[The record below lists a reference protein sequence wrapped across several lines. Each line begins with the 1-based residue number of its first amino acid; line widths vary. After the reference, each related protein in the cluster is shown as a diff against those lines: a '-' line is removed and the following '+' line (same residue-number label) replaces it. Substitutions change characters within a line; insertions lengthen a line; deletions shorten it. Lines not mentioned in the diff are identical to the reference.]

1 MKVNI
6 QAVVDLEVRDQFE
19 QLAKQ
24 NKTTISKY
32 VAKVLRDYLKNEVP
46 QSPTEPANTVRQ
58 YDESDMTEEDFA
70 QFQRALK
77 FDPNLTVQ
85 KYLNWKHS

>member
-6 QAVVDLEVRDQFE
+6 KAVVDLEVRDQFE

-46 QSPTEPANTVRQ
+46 QSQTNTVRQ
-58 YDESDMTEEDFA
+58 YDESDMSEEDFE
-70 QFQRALK
+70 QFRRALK

>member
-6 QAVVDLEVRDQFE
+6 QSVVDVEVRDQFE

-24 NKTTISKY
+24 NKTTVSKY

-46 QSPTEPANTVRQ
+46 QSQTNTVRQ
-58 YDESDMTEEDFA
+58 YDESEMTEEDFE

-77 FDPNLTVQ
+77 FDPKLTVQ
-85 KYLNWKHS
+85 AYLHWKHS

>member
-46 QSPTEPANTVRQ
+46 QSQTNTVRQ
-58 YDESDMTEEDFA
+58 YDESDMSEEDFE
-70 QFQRALK
+70 QFRRALK

>member
-6 QAVVDLEVRDQFE
+6 QSVVDVEVRDQFE

-24 NKTTISKY
+24 NKTTVSKY

-46 QSPTEPANTVRQ
+46 QSQTNTVRQ
-58 YDESDMTEEDFA
+58 YDESEMTEEDFE

-85 KYLNWKHS
+85 RYLNWKHS

>member
-1 MKVNI
+1 MKANI
-6 QAVVDLEVRDQFE
+6 QSVVDVEVRDQFE

-24 NKTTISKY
+24 NKTTVSKY
-32 VAKVLRDYLKNEVP
+32 VAKVLQDYLKNEVP
-46 QSPTEPANTVRQ
+46 QSQTNTVRQ
-58 YDESDMTEEDFA
+58 YDESEMTEEDFE

-85 KYLNWKHS
+85 RYLNWKHS